1 MKFKIIAGLI
11 LLLSVIIASCGSEAD
26 MEFKR
31 YYLGGETLYKQKCQN
46 CHGANGEGLS
56 NLIPPLTDSS
66 FLKKNQKQLACIV
79 NNGLKGKLLVI
90 HGKSFVAD
98 MPANDIPPVDIARIL
113 TYVTNSFGN
122 KMGTVTSEDVVSDL
136 AKCK

>member
-1 MKFKIIAGLI
+1 MKFKIIAGLV
-11 LLLSVIIASCGSEAD
+11 LLLSVIIASCGNDAD

-31 YYLGGETLYKQKCQN
+31 YYISGERLYKQHCQN

-56 NLIPPLTDSS
+56 NLIPPLTDTA
-66 FLKKNQKQLACIV
+66 FLKKNKHQLACMV

-90 HGKSFVAD
+90 NGKTFVAD
-98 MPANDIPPVDIARIL
+98 MPANDIPPVDIAGIL

-122 KMGTVTSEDVVSDL
+122 KMGKVISEDVVADL
-136 AKCK
+136 KGCK